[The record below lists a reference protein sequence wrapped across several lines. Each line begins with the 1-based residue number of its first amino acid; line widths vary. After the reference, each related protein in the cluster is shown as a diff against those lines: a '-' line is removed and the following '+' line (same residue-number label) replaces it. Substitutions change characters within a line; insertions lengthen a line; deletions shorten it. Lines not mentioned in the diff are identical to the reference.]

1 MRYRIEKDSLG
12 ELRVPAEVY
21 YGIQT
26 LRGKDNFEITKR
38 GICRQMIKSLVIV
51 KKAAAKAN
59 LDAGLLDEKI
69 AKAIMTACD
78 EILNGRLH
86 GQFVTDLIQGGAGTS
101 MNMNANEVIANRAEE
116 MLGGNRGEYAFVHP
130 LDHVNRSQS
139 TNDVIPT
146 AGKIAII
153 KQLKKTIVEL
163 KKLYNAFLD
172 KGEQFSNII
181 KIGRT
186 HLQEAVPITLGQ
198 EFNAYASIINRDIK
212 KLELSI
218 DFLSEVNMGATA
230 IGTSLNANPK
240 YLKKIVFYLNKFSGE
255 ELKSAKNLVEAT
267 RNLDSFTFT
276 SSMLKSSAINLSKIA
291 SDLRLMTTLG
301 EINLPPIQPGSSIM
315 PGKFNP
321 VVPEVVNQVAFYI
334 MGLDVTV
341 TKAVEAGQ
349 LELNVFEPVILMSLF
364 EEITTLRRA
373 VRTLRGSAIE
383 GLTANESLI
392 KSKVEHSVALAT
404 VLAPHIGYDNA
415 CSIVKEAINSNAS
428 VKDLV
433 LKHQLLTEEEANSV
447 FNLEVMTRPGIVG
460 EEIMKNKKEK
470 GETNKH

>member
-1 MRYRIEKDSLG
+1 MRYRIEKDALG
-12 ELRVPAEVY
+12 ELKVPAEVY

-26 LRGKDNFEITKR
+26 LRAKDNFEITKR

-59 LDAGLLDEKI
+59 LDAGLLDEKV
-69 AKAIMTACD
+69 AKAIMAACD

-116 MLGGNRGEYAFVHP
+116 MLGGNRGEYLIVHP
-130 LDHVNRSQS
+130 LDHVNCSQS

-163 KKLYNAFLD
+163 KKLYNSLLD
-172 KGEQFSNII
+172 KGKEFENVI

-186 HLQEAVPITLGQ
+186 HLQEAVPITLGR
-198 EFNAYASIINRDIK
+198 EFSAYASVIARDIK
-212 KLELSI
+212 KIELSI

-230 IGTSLNANPK
+230 IGTSINANSK
-240 YLKKIVFYLNKFSGE
+240 YLKKIVFYLTKFSGE
-255 ELKSAKNLVEAT
+255 ELRSAKDLVDAT
-267 RNLDSFTFT
+267 RHLDSFNFA
-276 SSMLKSSAINLSKIA
+276 SSMLKITAVDLSKIA
-291 SDLRLMTTLG
+291 SDLRLMASFG
-301 EINLPPIQPGSSIM
+301 EIKLPSIQPGSSIM

-341 TKAVEAGQ
+341 TNAVEAGQ
-349 LELNVFEPVILMSLF
+349 LELNVFSPIILMSLF

-373 VRTLRGSAIE
+373 ARTFRESAIE
-383 GLTANESLI
+383 GLSI
-392 KSKVEHSVALAT
+392 SFDISQSSKEYSVSLAT
-404 VLAPHIGYDNA
+404 ALAPHIGYDNA
-415 CSIVKEAINSNAS
+415 CEIILEAKQAHMSVKE
-428 VKDLV
+428 LV
-433 LKHQLLTEEEANSV
+433 IKRALLTAEEAESI
-447 FNLEVMTRPGIVG
+447 FNLETMTKPGIVG
-460 EEIMKNKKEK
+460 EEIMKQKKEK
-470 GETNKH
+470 EE

>member
-12 ELRVPAEVY
+12 ELKVPAEVY

-59 LDAGLLDEKI
+59 LDAGLLNEKV
-69 AKAIMTACD
+69 AKAIMAACD

-116 MLGGNRGEYAFVHP
+116 MLGGNRGEYLLVHP
-130 LDHVNRSQS
+130 LDHVNCSQS

-163 KKLYNAFLD
+163 KKLYNALLD
-172 KGEQFSNII
+172 KGKEFENVI

-186 HLQEAVPITLGQ
+186 HLQEAVPITLGR
-198 EFNAYASIINRDIK
+198 EFTAYAGVLSRDIK

-218 DFLSEVNMGATA
+218 DYLSEVNMGATA
-230 IGTSLNANPK
+230 IGTSLNANSK
-240 YLKKIVFYLNKFSGE
+240 YLKKVVFYLTKFSGE
-255 ELKSAKNLVEAT
+255 ELRGAKDLVDAT
-267 RNLDSFTFT
+267 RHLDSFNFA
-276 SSMLKSSAINLSKIA
+276 SSMLKITAVDLSKMA
-291 SDLRLMTTLG
+291 SDLRLMSSLG
-301 EINLPPIQPGSSIM
+301 EIKLPSIQPGSSIM

-341 TKAVEAGQ
+341 TNAVEAGQ
-349 LELNVFEPVILMSLF
+349 LELNVFMPVILMSLF

-373 VRTLRGSAIE
+373 VRTFRSAAIE
-383 GLTANESLI
+383 GLSVNPDI
-392 KSKVEHSVALAT
+392 DQKIDEHNVSLAT
-404 VLAPHIGYDNA
+404 VLAPHIGYDTA
-415 CSIVKEAINSNAS
+415 CEIILEANQSHSSVKE
-428 VKDLV
+428 LV
-433 LKHQLLTEEEANSV
+433 VQKKLLTKEEADTI
-447 FNLEVMTRPGIVG
+447 FNLEVMTKPGIVG
-460 EEIMKNKKEK
+460 EELMKQKKEK
-470 GETNKH
+470 GDENE

>member
-12 ELRVPAEVY
+12 ELKVPAEVY

-59 LDAGLLDEKI
+59 LDAGLLNEKV
-69 AKAIMTACD
+69 AKAIMAACD

-116 MLGGNRGEYAFVHP
+116 MLGGNRGEYLLVHP
-130 LDHVNRSQS
+130 LDHVNCSQS

-163 KKLYNAFLD
+163 KKLYNALLD
-172 KGEQFSNII
+172 KGKEFENVI

-186 HLQEAVPITLGQ
+186 HLQEAVPITLGR
-198 EFNAYASIINRDIK
+198 EFTAYAGVLSRDIK

-218 DFLSEVNMGATA
+218 DYLSEVNMGATA
-230 IGTSLNANPK
+230 IGTSLNANSK
-240 YLKKIVFYLNKFSGE
+240 YLKKVVFYLTKFSGE
-255 ELKSAKNLVEAT
+255 ELRGAKDLVDAT
-267 RNLDSFTFT
+267 RHLDSFNFA
-276 SSMLKSSAINLSKIA
+276 SSMLKITAVDLSKMA
-291 SDLRLMTTLG
+291 SDLRLMSSLG
-301 EINLPPIQPGSSIM
+301 EIKLPSIQPGSSIM

-341 TKAVEAGQ
+341 TNAVEAGQ
-349 LELNVFEPVILMSLF
+349 LELNVFMPVILMSLF

-373 VRTLRGSAIE
+373 VRTFRSAAIE
-383 GLTANESLI
+383 GLSVNPDIEQKI
-392 KSKVEHSVALAT
+392 DEHNVSLAT
-404 VLAPHIGYDNA
+404 VLAPHIGYDTA
-415 CSIVKEAINSNAS
+415 CEIILEANQSHSSVKE
-428 VKDLV
+428 LV
-433 LKHQLLTEEEANSV
+433 VQKKLLTKEEADTI
-447 FNLEVMTRPGIVG
+447 FNLEVMTKPGIVG
-460 EEIMKNKKEK
+460 EELMKQKKEK
-470 GETNKH
+470 GDENE

>member
-12 ELRVPAEVY
+12 ELKVPAEVY

-59 LDAGLLDEKI
+59 LDAGLLNEKV
-69 AKAIMTACD
+69 AKAIMAACD

-116 MLGGNRGEYAFVHP
+116 MLGGNRGEYLLVHP
-130 LDHVNRSQS
+130 LDHVNCSQS

-163 KKLYNAFLD
+163 KKLYNALVD
-172 KGEQFSNII
+172 KGKEFEDVI

-186 HLQEAVPITLGQ
+186 HLQEAVPITLGR
-198 EFNAYASIINRDIK
+198 EFMAYAGVLNRDIK

-218 DFLSEVNMGATA
+218 DYLSEVNMGATA
-230 IGTSLNANPK
+230 IGTSLNANSK
-240 YLKKIVFYLNKFSGE
+240 YLKKVVFYLTKFSGE
-255 ELKSAKNLVEAT
+255 ELHGAKDLVDST
-267 RNLDSFTFT
+267 RHLDSFNFA
-276 SSMLKSSAINLSKIA
+276 SSMLKITAVDLSKMA
-291 SDLRLMTTLG
+291 SDLRLMSSLG
-301 EINLPPIQPGSSIM
+301 EIKLPSIQPGSSIM

-341 TKAVEAGQ
+341 TNAVEAGQ
-349 LELNVFEPVILMSLF
+349 LELNVFMPVILMSLF

-373 VRTLRGSAIE
+373 VRTFRSAAIE
-383 GLTANESLI
+383 GLSVDPDI
-392 KSKVEHSVALAT
+392 DKRIDEHNISLAT
-404 VLAPHIGYDNA
+404 VLAPHIGYDTA
-415 CSIVKEAINSNAS
+415 CEIILEATQSHSSVKE
-428 VKDLV
+428 LV
-433 LKHQLLTEEEANSV
+433 IQKKLLTKEEADTI
-447 FNLEVMTRPGIVG
+447 FNLEVMTKPGIVG
-460 EEIMKNKKEK
+460 EELMKQKKEK
-470 GETNKH
+470 GDENE